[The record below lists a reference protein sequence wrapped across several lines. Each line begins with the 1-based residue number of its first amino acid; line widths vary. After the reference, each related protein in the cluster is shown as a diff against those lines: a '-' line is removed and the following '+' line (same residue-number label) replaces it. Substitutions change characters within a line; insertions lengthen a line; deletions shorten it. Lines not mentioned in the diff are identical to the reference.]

1 VTETPARRPTT
12 LTDYLA
18 ILRRRKLILVVV
30 PVVTA
35 LGALQYSSSR
45 PSVYQAQAKVLVSRS
60 TGVSEN
66 PAAADPAR
74 YLRTVAN
81 IARAPALAGRIAARA
96 GVPGLTADAV
106 LGAST
111 VTPDPDADVLDIWV
125 SYANPR
131 AAVRVANTYAQQLPS
146 YKDEVEAQ
154 TSGNKLSNLKVLQPA
169 DDAIKTQPR
178 PRRDFILGGLLG
190 AVFAVG
196 LVFLAEALDRRV
208 RSDAEVEELL
218 RLPLLGRVSRPP
230 HPLRMEN
237 RLVMLAEPTGVYAEM
252 FRKLR
257 GAIEFANLQRGAAS
271 TTIMFTSAV
280 QREGKSTTVANL
292 AIALAQSEQ
301 RVVLVDLNLRRPFLH
316 TFFRVRDEPGFA
328 DVVVGRETLDR
339 AIRHL
344 SLPASG
350 GLDSLTERNGQSAD
364 STVPTRASESDAV
377 LHFLPSGTIPPAPG
391 AFLATER
398 ASALLAELHRQFDVV
413 LVDAPPLTVV
423 GDAMTLSAVVDAIV
437 VVASARTNRP
447 VLDELAREL
456 QNCRAPTLGVV
467 LTGVPISERY
477 RDGYWSGLYHYRHRL
492 RARLRQ
498 LLLGIL
504 PRSAPTASQRPDA
517 PRGQALTSADVDTSK
532 RKAAASSPR
541 RRAEGKGTR
550 PRSAPTASRPPDAS
564 RDQALARANA
574 ETSKHE
580 DDGSSP
586 RRRPKGDRARP
597 RNAPTADQPADAPR
611 HEAPKSADADTSKRK
626 DAESSPP
633 RRPKSNG
640 ARPRRTAAH
649 APDAPRDEAPT
660 NAHEGQP
667 TRPGD
672 IDRELDD
679 LRVQLQSADAGT
691 SKREDVASRPRRRP
705 KRNAD

>member
-18 ILRRRKLILVVV
+18 ILRRRKLMLVVV

-45 PSVYQAQAKVLVSRS
+45 PSVYQAQTRVMVIPVSDR
-60 TGVSEN
+60 
-66 PAAADPAR
+66 AAADPAR
-74 YLRTVAN
+74 YLRNVAQM
-81 IARAPALAGRIAARA
+81 ARAPALARRVAAAA
-96 GVPGLTADAV
+96 GVPGLTAGEV
-106 LGAST
+106 LAAST
-111 VTPDPDADVLDIWV
+111 VTPDPDADMLNIWV
-125 SYANPR
+125 SHANPR
-131 AAVRVANTYAQQLPS
+131 AAVLVANTYAGQLPR
-146 YKDEVEAQ
+146 YKDALEAQ
-154 TSGNKLSNLKVLQPA
+154 TSGNKMSNLTVLEPA
-169 DDAIKTQPR
+169 ADATKTQPR
-178 PRRDFILGGLLG
+178 PRHDFILGGLLG

-196 LVFLAEALDRRV
+196 LVVLAEALDRRV
-208 RSDAEVEELL
+208 RNDAEVEELL

-230 HPLRMEN
+230 HPLRTEN

-301 RVVLVDLNLRRPFLH
+301 RVVLVDLDLRQPFLH
-316 TFFRVRDEPGFA
+316 TFFGVRDEPGFVDA
-328 DVVVGRETLDR
+328 VVGRETLDR

-350 GLDSLTERNGQSAD
+350 GLDSVTERNGQRTDSFSA
-364 STVPTRASESDAV
+364 PTRASETDAA

-413 LVDAPPLTVV
+413 LVDAPPLTLV

-437 VVASARTNRP
+437 VVASVRTNRP
-447 VLDELAREL
+447 VLEELAHEL

-467 LTGVPISERY
+467 LTGVPLSEGY
-477 RDGYWSGLYHYRHRL
+477 RDDYWYGLYHYRDRL
-492 RARLRQ
+492 RAHLRQ
-498 LLLGIL
+498 LLFGTR

-517 PRGQALTSADVDTSK
+517 SRDQALTSPDADTGK
-532 RKAAASSPR
+532 RKDAQSNPQR
-541 RRAEGKGTR
+541 RPKSNRAR
-550 PRSAPTASRPPDAS
+550 RRSAPTASRPPDAS
-564 RDQALARANA
+564 RDQALTSADTD
-574 ETSKHE
+574 TSKHAN
-580 DDGSSP
+580 DGSSP
-586 RRRPKGDRARP
+586 QRRPKGNRARP

-611 HEAPKSADADTSKRK
+611 DEAPSTTDSDTSKRK
-626 DAESSPP
+626 DAESSRR

-640 ARPRRTAAH
+640 ARPRSAPTAAD
-649 APDAPRDEAPT
+649 ALDAPRDETPT
-660 NAHEGQP
+660 NALEGEP

-672 IDRELDD
+672 IDRELAD
-679 LRVQLQSADAGT
+679 LRVQPGPTDAGT
-691 SKREDVASRPRRRP
+691 GEREDVASRPRRHP
-705 KRNAD
+705 KRSAD